1 MGRFRDL
8 LGKVASRALGE
19 GVPDASTDSPA
30 SATTLAG
37 AGATSHPLDP
47 VPARWNEVIKES
59 PEAAEGVAMVTV
71 RIENEGVEASVPH
84 GTTLLDA
91 AIAAGSE
98 LDHYCGGMCSCGSCR
113 LEIVEGE
120 VSAIEAME
128 ESTLDIVREGEA
140 DRLACQT
147 RALGDVVLRV
157 PQD

>member
-8 LGKVASRALGE
+8 LGKVAHRALGE
-19 GVPDASTDSPA
+19 GAADAPAGSPGA
-30 SATTLAG
+30 ATTAAG
-37 AGATSHPLDP
+37 AAATNQPLDP
-47 VPARWNEVIKES
+47 IPARWNEVIKES
-59 PEAAEGVAMVTV
+59 PAAAEGVATVTV
-71 RIENEGVEASVPH
+71 RIENEGLEVSVPL

-91 AIAAGSE
+91 AIEAGSN

-113 LEIVEGE
+113 LAVVSGH

-128 ESTLDIVREGEA
+128 ESTLNVVREGEA

-157 PQD
+157 PEE